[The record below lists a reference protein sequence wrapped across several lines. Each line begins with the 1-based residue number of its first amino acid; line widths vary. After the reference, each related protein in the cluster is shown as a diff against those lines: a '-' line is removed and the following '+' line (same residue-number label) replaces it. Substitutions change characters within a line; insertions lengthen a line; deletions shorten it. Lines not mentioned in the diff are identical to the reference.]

1 MSQCSSVTLSPAP
14 HQLDATI
21 RLASY
26 RMRQKNSHSLVTK
39 NGRTC
44 GQQIRNSDVQRN
56 AGAQDPLDAV
66 RQEACPEH
74 VLMHPIC
81 SLHQV
86 SRTAGAR
93 IILAG
98 VFRHV
103 GWSVFVAICNR
114 NLGKLFIG
122 VRFDGRTSHL
132 FATRKIL
139 LLRFLQ
145 KKCGIPMCNK
155 AGDTE
160 ENSEENSAR

>member
-66 RQEACPEH
+66 RQEASPVH

-86 SRTAGAR
+86 SPNSWCSNHIGWCIPAR
-93 IILAG
+93 WLERICCDMQQESGKTL
-98 VFRHV
+98 H
-103 GWSVFVAICNR
+103 WSPV
-114 NLGKLFIG
+114 
-122 VRFDGRTSHL
+122 
-132 FATRKIL
+132 
-139 LLRFLQ
+139 
-145 KKCGIPMCNK
+145 
-155 AGDTE
+155 
-160 ENSEENSAR
+160 